1 MKKKKARGLNS
12 YRAKYGYMFIAPW
25 IVGLLLFFLLPI
37 GQSLYYAFAEVKFSE
52 NGLLSTFV
60 GLKNFN
66 YIINEH
72 PKYLD
77 NMVKSLTTIGFS
89 LPAIIIISLI
99 IALILNTK
107 FKGRT
112 FFRGLYFLPVII
124 ASGVVIELLF
134 AVNSEDI
141 VSSGMNEAVSNNM
154 IDFGNVI
161 LKLGIPS
168 QIAGYLSAVLN
179 NIFDIVWNCGI
190 QIILFISGM
199 QSIPDQLYEVAK
211 VEGCTKWEEFWY
223 ITLPMLSRTLML
235 VIVFTIVELL
245 TTKTNVLME
254 LVLATINNLEYG
266 PGAAMA
272 WFYFMIIGVVLAA
285 VMFLLDRVWVRRWRE
300 DDFKK

>member
-25 IVGLLLFFLLPI
+25 IVGLLLFFLIPI